1 MSSRAK
7 QRADRIRSEVPII
20 RVLADYGYHVNPD
33 GEDREQQFSCDL
45 HGSGQDRKPSARV
58 YPSTN
63 SWYCVSQADRVLT
76 PVGWVPL
83 GATQHT
89 PPTLDGDGDFRN
101 PLAYMDQGHRECVTV
116 RSKSGY
122 QVTLTHD
129 HEVAVGDSREWVKAA
144 DLTPGDELVIPLPK
158 EPLFNS
164 DLTLPVNAASFNT
177 RTYKGQP
184 PLNVPC
190 HWSLPLGEALGY
202 IFGDGWVTPR
212 PQGCS
217 GLVGLTS
224 SAEDAEDA
232 RQVFQHLQFWAGG
245 RGSEVHRNGTLVKTP
260 NGNVYAENQY
270 VFTVGNDGFCEWI
283 QQMGLTKEGPPQMRR
298 LPPTIWNAPREGV
311 VGFLR
316 GVYATD
322 GSVFHPKDRK
332 GIRVNLYSVSEGFL
346 QDIQLLLLQCGVL
359 SRLHRPATTRPGGVW
374 YLQIATGKDVEVF
387 RQRIGIANRRK
398 QALLDSFRWN
408 PRGSRPAR
416 VFVHSVTP
424 VGVLP
429 VADLTMPGT
438 PSFVAGGIKVHNC
451 FGCGQTRD
459 AIQTCRAKEGK
470 DFWAAIQ
477 ALETRYRLPPLP
489 WEEDIAPAS
498 VSDIVRE
505 HLNADF
511 SFEEQKNR
519 LLRFLQNATDERE
532 TPLSQLLT
540 WWETFDQIVYEVE
553 SMACTEQ
560 QGSARCEHLLGH
572 CLSQMTKQGH
582 P

>member
-63 SWYCVSQADRVLT
+63 SWYC
-76 PVGWVPL
+76 
-83 GATQHT
+83 
-89 PPTLDGDGDFRN
+89 
-101 PLAYMDQGHRECVTV
+101 
-116 RSKSGY
+116 
-122 QVTLTHD
+122 
-129 HEVAVGDSREWVKAA
+129 
-144 DLTPGDELVIPLPK
+144 
-158 EPLFNS
+158 
-164 DLTLPVNAASFNT
+164 
-177 RTYKGQP
+177 
-184 PLNVPC
+184 
-190 HWSLPLGEALGY
+190 
-202 IFGDGWVTPR
+202 
-212 PQGCS
+212 
-217 GLVGLTS
+217 
-224 SAEDAEDA
+224 
-232 RQVFQHLQFWAGG
+232 
-245 RGSEVHRNGTLVKTP
+245 
-260 NGNVYAENQY
+260 
-270 VFTVGNDGFCEWI
+270 
-283 QQMGLTKEGPPQMRR
+283 
-298 LPPTIWNAPREGV
+298 
-311 VGFLR
+311 
-316 GVYATD
+316 
-322 GSVFHPKDRK
+322 
-332 GIRVNLYSVSEGFL
+332 
-346 QDIQLLLLQCGVL
+346 
-359 SRLHRPATTRPGGVW
+359 
-374 YLQIATGKDVEVF
+374 
-387 RQRIGIANRRK
+387 
-398 QALLDSFRWN
+398 
-408 PRGSRPAR
+408 
-416 VFVHSVTP
+416 
-424 VGVLP
+424 
-429 VADLTMPGT
+429 
-438 PSFVAGGIKVHNC
+438 

-489 WEEDIAPAS
+489 WEEDIAPAT

-519 LLRFLQNATDERE
+519 VLRFLQNATDERE
-532 TPLSQLLT
+532 TPLAQLLT